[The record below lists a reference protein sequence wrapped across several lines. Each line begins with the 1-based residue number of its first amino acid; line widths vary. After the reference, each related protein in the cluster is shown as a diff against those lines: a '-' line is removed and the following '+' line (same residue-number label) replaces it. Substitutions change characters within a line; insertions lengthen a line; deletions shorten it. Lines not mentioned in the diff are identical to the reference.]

1 MRFSGKTV
9 ATAAAAAANTTANTT
24 TTSCTGALRGKK
36 KKEEEE
42 KEERKKGINKY
53 EWPLAG
59 QQRNRKRKSPS
70 PGHCTGTHFL
80 LPVRLTA
87 LLKIEDRAKFL
98 GFVL

>member
-9 ATAAAAAANTTANTT
+9 ATAAATAANTTANTT

-59 QQRNRKRKSPS
+59 QQRNRKKEK
-70 PGHCTGTHFL
+70 
-80 LPVRLTA
+80 VRVLDTA
-87 LLKIEDRAKFL
+87 LEHTFFYQSD
-98 GFVL
+98 